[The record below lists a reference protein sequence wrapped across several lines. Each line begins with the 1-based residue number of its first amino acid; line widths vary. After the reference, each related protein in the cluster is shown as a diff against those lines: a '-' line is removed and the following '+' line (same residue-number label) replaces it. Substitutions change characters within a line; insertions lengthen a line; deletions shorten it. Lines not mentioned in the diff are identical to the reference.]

1 MSRQRLRESN
11 VKWSIRLT
19 SDSMAL
25 KILKLVE
32 IKAIE
37 NNAKIVDL
45 VTSGKV
51 CNYIQENF
59 LENINYFQKK
69 NKIKINI
76 NSNLEFNNLEY
87 YIEFKSK
94 TKKILNK
101 IENFEKLIKKTNE
114 NYKINKL
121 KSLKKKQFKKT
132 KFKKKIKS
140 STKVK

>member
-1 MSRQRLRESN
+1 MKTLIIF
-11 VKWSIRLT
+11 K
-19 SDSMAL
+19 
-25 KILKLVE
+25 
-32 IKAIE
+32 
-37 NNAKIVDL
+37 
-45 VTSGKV
+45 
-51 CNYIQENF
+51 
-59 LENINYFQKK
+59 KK

-132 KFKKKIKS
+132 KFKKKIRS
-140 STKVK
+140 SIKVK